1 MSSSDE
7 KRIPRREL
15 LRGTLTFGL
24 AAIGTSALAAACGKS
39 TPKVVSCE
47 DTTGLKPDEIEQR
60 KTLAYTDKS
69 PEPQKSCD
77 NCNQYI
83 APPKPDDACGGCK
96 ILKGYAAPKGY
107 CKSWVAKTPA

>member
-1 MSSSDE
+1 MRLDVERRTTPRSEQAMSGNRDE

-15 LRGTLTFGL
+15 LQGTLTFGL
-24 AAIGTSALAAACGKS
+24 AAIGASALAVACGKS
-39 TPKVVSCE
+39 TPKNVSCE

-69 PEPQKSCD
+69 PEPEKNCA

-83 APPKPDDACGGCK
+83 APP
-96 ILKGYAAPKGY
+96 
-107 CKSWVAKTPA
+107 